1 MQRRR
6 QIHLIPL
13 QISLGRLAC
22 CVSLARRAR
31 RQGATAREGAPRRV
45 ACGQPVTAVR
55 VRALRLPQATRLS
68 GNDEG
73 DDRDEHDRPAEG
85 AHG

>member
-6 QIHLIPL
+6 QIHRIPL
-13 QISLGRLAC
+13 HISLGRLAC

-31 RQGATAREGAPRRV
+31 RQGAMTREGAPRRV
-45 ACGQPVTAVR
+45 AFGQPVTAVR

-73 DDRDEHDRPAEG
+73 DGHDEHDRPAAG